1 MNGRIIGYVKIYDE
15 TEQGAIQIQFRAPL
29 RPRPPPP
36 PPPPP
41 LQFVFA

>member
-29 RPRPPPP
+29 PPPICFCLI
-36 PPPPP
+36 
-41 LQFVFA
+41 LQE